1 MKKTM
6 EIPTRS
12 AASNSDEFL
21 LLNESLRCH
30 TRPTMTDLGE
40 NSGVDA
46 AVRNK
51 KEMVVG
57 G

>member
-1 MKKTM
+1 V

-12 AASNSDEFL
+12 AASNSDQFL
-21 LLNESLRCH
+21 LLLDESLRCH

-51 KEMVVG
+51 KKMVVG